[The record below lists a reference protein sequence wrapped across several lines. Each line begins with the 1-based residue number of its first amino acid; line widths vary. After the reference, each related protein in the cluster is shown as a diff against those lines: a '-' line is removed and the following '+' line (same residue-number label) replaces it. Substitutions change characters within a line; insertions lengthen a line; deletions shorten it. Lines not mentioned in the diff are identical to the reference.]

1 MASCRVSKVN
11 STWVSVS
18 SPPVQ
23 PISGSISGG
32 VRRSKHSTHFLV
44 RASPEAIT
52 ERDGRWMR
60 ATAPSGQIAWPTRGA
75 RGGRLWFGRIAVSIM
90 VTPPLNG
97 FSTALV
103 HALLASE
110 HFWPVKSPLRPSAD
124 RRQGGAILARSQ
136 GIIVG
141 QSFDHD
147 VDA

>member
-23 PISGSISGG
+23 PISGSISGE
-32 VRRSKHSTHFLV
+32 VRRSKHKTHFLV
-44 RASPEAIT
+44 RASPEVIT

-75 RGGRLWFGRIAVSIM
+75 RDGRLWFIRIAVSIM

-97 FSTALV
+97 FSVALV
-103 HALLASE
+103 HALLAGGR
-110 HFWPVKSPLRPSAD
+110 SPPSAD
-124 RRQGGAILARSQ
+124 RGQGGAILAGSQ
-136 GIIVG
+136 GVIVS
-141 QSFDHD
+141 QSLDHG